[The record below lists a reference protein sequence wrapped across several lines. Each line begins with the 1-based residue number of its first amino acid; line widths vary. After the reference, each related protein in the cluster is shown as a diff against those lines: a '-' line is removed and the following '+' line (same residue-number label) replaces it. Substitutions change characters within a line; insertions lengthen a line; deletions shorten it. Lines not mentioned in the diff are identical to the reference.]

1 MEKVIDSYQRL
12 QDSESFK
19 DWKKNNSES
28 YLTHAFTMYET
39 NQNNG
44 WQFGY
49 YDKTSDKITTFVME
63 EEIKTMPPAEVLKR
77 DDLLNELDIQKVEI
91 DLQNALNKASTIQ
104 KENYKG
110 QDPMKIVVLLQ
121 NLKEGFVWNLT
132 YLTVTFKTLNVKIS
146 AQSGDVIEHNLH
158 DLIRPDNK

>member
-1 MEKVIDSYQRL
+1 MEKVLDSYQRL

-28 YLTHAFTMYET
+28 YLTHAFTMYEK
-39 NQNNG
+39 NQNNE

-49 YDKTSDKITTFVME
+49 YCKSIDKITTFVME
-63 EEIKTMPPAEVLKR
+63 DEIKIMPPAEVLKR
-77 DDLLNELDIQKVEI
+77 DDLLNELDIKKVDI
-91 DLQNALNKASTIQ
+91 DLQSALNKSNTIQ

-110 QDPMKIVVLLQ
+110 QDPMKIIVLLQ

-132 YLTVTFKTLNVKIS
+132 YLTVTFKTLNIKIS
-146 AQSGDVIEHNLH
+146 AISGDVLEHNLH
-158 DLIRPDNK
+158 DLIRPDNG